1 MTKIDGMRS
10 NPYQDATKPK
20 EGGFGKTMAKI
31 ADGALAGVSSASSIV
46 PGGGIVGAAADGL
59 RALIGEGG
67 SNGQQ
72 DQMDKM
78 WTMQKESQAFNLQYL
93 ELQTTI
99 QDDNRRFSTLSNLMK
114 ARHDT
119 AKAAINNMHV

>member
-1 MTKIDGMRS
+1 MTKIDGTR
-10 NPYQDATKPK
+10 NTPYHEAAKPK
-20 EGGFGKTMAKI
+20 ESGFGSTMAKI
-31 ADGALAGVSSASSIV
+31 ADGALASVSSASAVV
-46 PGGGIVGAAADGL
+46 PGGGLVGAAAEGL

-67 SNGQQ
+67 GSGPQ

-78 WTMQKESQAFNLQYL
+78 WAMQKESQAFNLQYL
-93 ELQTTI
+93 ELQTSI